1 MIAALVLVKTFPGN
15 KTETHYKH
23 DDGIIASIFVA
34 LLSFIFTCI
43 INGLAGRVS
52 NKLFKKS
59 TAQISDE
66 NPSEFT
72 SASPTF
78 FIWGLVYTWQL
89 VFLVYSIVN
98 IWRKTDDAFLYIH
111 PYTLHAAIF
120 ILFIVNML
128 LNSFSLI
135 LWDRFQFGLPASV
148 IYVMLATIVGTCVL
162 DHIFLWQQ
170 RWNFIQ
176 LNISGDIWAMRF
188 VALNGHAAYSA
199 WLLVA
204 ASLNLTIWLKRKLPM
219 NFEGWAATFSLTL
232 LSIGFLKIL
241 YFHLKW
247 LILGLH
253 G

>member
-1 MIAALVLVKTFPGN
+1 MVSVPIKVLI
-15 KTETHYKH
+15 E
-23 DDGIIASIFVA
+23 
-34 LLSFIFTCI
+34 
-43 INGLAGRVS
+43 
-52 NKLFKKS
+52 LFKKS

-176 LNISGDIWAMRF
+176 LNISGDIWAMCF